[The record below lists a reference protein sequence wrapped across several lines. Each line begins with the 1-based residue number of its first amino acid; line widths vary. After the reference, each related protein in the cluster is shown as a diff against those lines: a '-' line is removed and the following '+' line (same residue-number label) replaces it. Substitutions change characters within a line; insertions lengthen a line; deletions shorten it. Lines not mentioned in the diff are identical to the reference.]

1 MFKSPIVFATSDA
14 WQPYE
19 TQSQSK
25 GKGGGGQPVV
35 PELGTIWLVGLCVF
49 IFVLFRLIKARQIK

>member
-1 MFKSPIVFATSDA
+1 MQSDP

-25 GKGGGGQPVV
+25 GKGKGGGGDFPVV
-35 PELGTIWLVGLCVF
+35 PELPTAWMAALVLL
-49 IFVLFRLIKARQIK
+49 IFVIIRLGRNEKRG